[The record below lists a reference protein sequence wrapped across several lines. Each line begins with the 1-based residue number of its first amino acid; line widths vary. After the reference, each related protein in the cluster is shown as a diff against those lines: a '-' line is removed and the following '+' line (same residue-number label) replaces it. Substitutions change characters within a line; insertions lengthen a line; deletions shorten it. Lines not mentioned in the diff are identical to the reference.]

1 MRVLL
6 GGAAL
11 VALSLAWA
19 TSALALDVD
28 QDEALRLRQ
37 SGEVLSF
44 QAILRQA
51 DERYP
56 GARLLEAE
64 LDDDDGE
71 FIYEIELLTG
81 DGVVR
86 ELEIDARTGRVLE
99 DEVDNCACCWWKTPS
114 LWPTSCCPCC
124 AITVTRWT
132 GWRTAAT
139 PWYAPTTMIL
149 TW

>member
-1 MRVLL
+1 MDNPL
-6 GGAAL
+6 GRAAL
-11 VALSLAWA
+11 AALLLALVPLA
-19 TSALALDVD
+19 PALDVD

-71 FIYEIELLTG
+71 LIYAIELLTD

-86 ELEIDARTGRVLE
+86 GLEIDARSGRVLE
-99 DEVDNCACCWWKTPS
+99 DEVDD
-114 LWPTSCCPCC
+114 
-124 AITVTRWT
+124 
-132 GWRTAAT
+132 
-139 PWYAPTTMIL
+139 
-149 TW
+149 

>member
-1 MRVLL
+1 MVNPL
-6 GGAAL
+6 GRAAL
-11 VALSLAWA
+11 AALLLALVPLA
-19 TSALALDVD
+19 PALDVD

-51 DERYP
+51 EERYP

-64 LDDDDGE
+64 LEDDDGE
-71 FIYEIELLTG
+71 LIYEIELLTD

-99 DEVDNCACCWWKTPS
+99 DEVDN
-114 LWPTSCCPCC
+114 
-124 AITVTRWT
+124 
-132 GWRTAAT
+132 
-139 PWYAPTTMIL
+139 
-149 TW
+149 

>member
-1 MRVLL
+1 M
-6 GGAAL
+6 GKAAL
-11 VALSLAWA
+11 AAFLACLVAAPA
-19 TSALALDVD
+19 GALDVD

-99 DEVDNCACCWWKTPS
+99 DEVDD
-114 LWPTSCCPCC
+114 
-124 AITVTRWT
+124 
-132 GWRTAAT
+132 
-139 PWYAPTTMIL
+139 
-149 TW
+149 

>member
-1 MRVLL
+1 MCKPFAR
-6 GGAAL
+6 AAL
-11 VALSLAWA
+11 AALLLALVPLA
-19 TSALALDVD
+19 PALDVG

-71 FIYEIELLTG
+71 LIYEIELLTG

-86 ELEIDARTGRVLE
+86 ELEIDARSGRVLE
-99 DEVDNCACCWWKTPS
+99 DEVDN
-114 LWPTSCCPCC
+114 
-124 AITVTRWT
+124 
-132 GWRTAAT
+132 
-139 PWYAPTTMIL
+139 
-149 TW
+149 

>member
-1 MRVLL
+1 MDNPL
-6 GGAAL
+6 GRAAL
-11 VALSLAWA
+11 AALLLALVPLA
-19 TSALALDVD
+19 PALDVD

-71 FIYEIELLTG
+71 LIYDIELLTD

-86 ELEIDARTGRVLE
+86 ELEIDARSGRVLE
-99 DEVDNCACCWWKTPS
+99 DEVDD
-114 LWPTSCCPCC
+114 
-124 AITVTRWT
+124 
-132 GWRTAAT
+132 
-139 PWYAPTTMIL
+139 
-149 TW
+149 

>member
-1 MRVLL
+1 MRVFF

-11 VALSLAWA
+11 AALALVWA
-19 TSALALDVD
+19 SSAPALDVD

-44 QAILRQA
+44 QTILRHA

-71 FIYEIELLTG
+71 LIYEIELLTR

-86 ELEIDARTGRVLE
+86 ELEIDARSGRLLE
-99 DEVDNCACCWWKTPS
+99 DEVDD
-114 LWPTSCCPCC
+114 
-124 AITVTRWT
+124 
-132 GWRTAAT
+132 
-139 PWYAPTTMIL
+139 
-149 TW
+149 

>member
-1 MRVLL
+1 MVNPRKGGPGRPLL
-6 GGAAL
+6 AL
-11 VALSLAWA
+11 VPLAP
-19 TSALALDVD
+19 ALDVD

-51 DERYP
+51 EERYP

-71 FIYEIELLTG
+71 LIYEIELLTD

-99 DEVDNCACCWWKTPS
+99 DEVDN
-114 LWPTSCCPCC
+114 
-124 AITVTRWT
+124 
-132 GWRTAAT
+132 
-139 PWYAPTTMIL
+139 
-149 TW
+149 

>member
-1 MRVLL
+1 M
-6 GGAAL
+6 AAL
-11 VALSLAWA
+11 LLALVPLAP
-19 TSALALDVD
+19 ALDVD

-37 SGEVLSF
+37 NGEVLSF

-71 FIYEIELLTG
+71 LIYEIELLTG

-86 ELEIDARTGRVLE
+86 ELEIDARSGRVLE
-99 DEVDNCACCWWKTPS
+99 DEVDN
-114 LWPTSCCPCC
+114 
-124 AITVTRWT
+124 
-132 GWRTAAT
+132 
-139 PWYAPTTMIL
+139 
-149 TW
+149 

>member
-1 MRVLL
+1 MVNPL
-6 GGAAL
+6 GRAAL
-11 VALSLAWA
+11 AALLLALVPLA
-19 TSALALDVD
+19 PALDVD

-99 DEVDNCACCWWKTPS
+99 DEVDD
-114 LWPTSCCPCC
+114 
-124 AITVTRWT
+124 
-132 GWRTAAT
+132 
-139 PWYAPTTMIL
+139 
-149 TW
+149 

>member
-1 MRVLL
+1 MRVLR

-99 DEVDNCACCWWKTPS
+99 DEVDD
-114 LWPTSCCPCC
+114 
-124 AITVTRWT
+124 
-132 GWRTAAT
+132 
-139 PWYAPTTMIL
+139 
-149 TW
+149 

>member
-1 MRVLL
+1 MQFSNAIQSRFLKAFHAGIVAVTLL
-6 GGAAL
+6 IGSAGSSYAQENPGE
-11 VALSLAWA
+11 SAWDGNEYASARLISA
-19 TSALALDVD
+19 TTAVG

-44 QAILRQA
+44 QTILRHA

-71 FIYEIELLTG
+71 LIYEIELLTR

-86 ELEIDARTGRVLE
+86 ELEIDARSGRLLE
-99 DEVDNCACCWWKTPS
+99 DEVDD
-114 LWPTSCCPCC
+114 
-124 AITVTRWT
+124 
-132 GWRTAAT
+132 
-139 PWYAPTTMIL
+139 
-149 TW
+149 

>member
-1 MRVLL
+1 MDNPL
-6 GGAAL
+6 GRAAL
-11 VALSLAWA
+11 AALLLALVPVAP
-19 TSALALDVD
+19 ALDVD

-71 FIYEIELLTG
+71 LIYDIELLTD

-99 DEVDNCACCWWKTPS
+99 DEVDD
-114 LWPTSCCPCC
+114 
-124 AITVTRWT
+124 
-132 GWRTAAT
+132 
-139 PWYAPTTMIL
+139 
-149 TW
+149 

>member
-81 DGVVR
+81 DAEARQRAVVDR
-86 ELEIDARTGRVLE
+86 GRVRQS
-99 DEVDNCACCWWKTPS
+99 KTRRPAKAQDS
-114 LWPTSCCPCC
+114 
-124 AITVTRWT
+124 
-132 GWRTAAT
+132 RTAARGRVARAST
-139 PWYAPTTMIL
+139 GRWAAGRLAAAPT
-149 TW
+149 

>member
-1 MRVLL
+1 MRVFL

-11 VALSLAWA
+11 AALALVWA
-19 TSALALDVD
+19 SSAPALDVD

-44 QAILRQA
+44 QTILRHA

-71 FIYEIELLTG
+71 LIYEIELLTR

-86 ELEIDARTGRVLE
+86 ELEIDARSGRLLE
-99 DEVDNCACCWWKTPS
+99 DEVDD
-114 LWPTSCCPCC
+114 
-124 AITVTRWT
+124 
-132 GWRTAAT
+132 
-139 PWYAPTTMIL
+139 
-149 TW
+149 

>member
-1 MRVLL
+1 MDNPL
-6 GGAAL
+6 GRAAL
-11 VALSLAWA
+11 AALLLALVPLA
-19 TSALALDVD
+19 PALDVD

-64 LDDDDGE
+64 LDDDDGQL
-71 FIYEIELLTG
+71 IYDIELLTD

-86 ELEIDARTGRVLE
+86 ELEIDARSGRVLE
-99 DEVDNCACCWWKTPS
+99 DEVDD
-114 LWPTSCCPCC
+114 
-124 AITVTRWT
+124 
-132 GWRTAAT
+132 
-139 PWYAPTTMIL
+139 
-149 TW
+149 

>member
-6 GGAAL
+6 GGAAM

-51 DERYP
+51 DERHP

-71 FIYEIELLTG
+71 LIYEIELLTG

-99 DEVDNCACCWWKTPS
+99 DEVDD
-114 LWPTSCCPCC
+114 
-124 AITVTRWT
+124 
-132 GWRTAAT
+132 
-139 PWYAPTTMIL
+139 
-149 TW
+149 

>member
-1 MRVLL
+1 MDNPL
-6 GGAAL
+6 GRAAL
-11 VALSLAWA
+11 AALLLALVPLA
-19 TSALALDVD
+19 PALDVD

-64 LDDDDGE
+64 LDDGDGE
-71 FIYEIELLTG
+71 LIYDIELLTD

-86 ELEIDARTGRVLE
+86 ELEIDARSGRVLE
-99 DEVDNCACCWWKTPS
+99 DEVDD
-114 LWPTSCCPCC
+114 
-124 AITVTRWT
+124 
-132 GWRTAAT
+132 
-139 PWYAPTTMIL
+139 
-149 TW
+149 

>member
-1 MRVLL
+1 MGNPL
-6 GGAAL
+6 GRAAL
-11 VALSLAWA
+11 AALLLALVP
-19 TSALALDVD
+19 SAPALDVD

-44 QAILRQA
+44 HAILRQA

-71 FIYEIELLTG
+71 LIYEIELLTR

-86 ELEIDARTGRVLE
+86 ELEIDARSGRLLE
-99 DEVDNCACCWWKTPS
+99 DEVDH
-114 LWPTSCCPCC
+114 
-124 AITVTRWT
+124 
-132 GWRTAAT
+132 
-139 PWYAPTTMIL
+139 
-149 TW
+149 

>member
-1 MRVLL
+1 MVNPL
-6 GGAAL
+6 GRAAL
-11 VALSLAWA
+11 AALLLALVPLA
-19 TSALALDVD
+19 PALDVD

-99 DEVDNCACCWWKTPS
+99 DEVDN
-114 LWPTSCCPCC
+114 
-124 AITVTRWT
+124 
-132 GWRTAAT
+132 
-139 PWYAPTTMIL
+139 
-149 TW
+149 

>member
-1 MRVLL
+1 MDNPL
-6 GGAAL
+6 GRAAL
-11 VALSLAWA
+11 AALLLALVPLA
-19 TSALALDVD
+19 PALDVD

-71 FIYEIELLTG
+71 LIYDIELLT
-81 DGVVR
+81 DEGVVR
-86 ELEIDARTGRVLE
+86 ELEIDARSGRVLE
-99 DEVDNCACCWWKTPS
+99 DEVDD
-114 LWPTSCCPCC
+114 
-124 AITVTRWT
+124 
-132 GWRTAAT
+132 
-139 PWYAPTTMIL
+139 
-149 TW
+149 

>member
-1 MRVLL
+1 MDAAASPGGGG
-6 GGAAL
+6 GGARARDDTAGPVAAL
-11 VALSLAWA
+11 GA
-19 TSALALDVD
+19 
-28 QDEALRLRQ
+28 
-37 SGEVLSF
+37 F

-99 DEVDNCACCWWKTPS
+99 DEVDD
-114 LWPTSCCPCC
+114 
-124 AITVTRWT
+124 
-132 GWRTAAT
+132 
-139 PWYAPTTMIL
+139 
-149 TW
+149 

>member
-1 MRVLL
+1 MDNPL
-6 GGAAL
+6 GRAAL
-11 VALSLAWA
+11 AALLLALVPLA
-19 TSALALDVD
+19 PALDVD

-71 FIYEIELLTG
+71 LIYDIELLTD

-99 DEVDNCACCWWKTPS
+99 DEVDD
-114 LWPTSCCPCC
+114 
-124 AITVTRWT
+124 
-132 GWRTAAT
+132 
-139 PWYAPTTMIL
+139 
-149 TW
+149 

>member
-1 MRVLL
+1 M
-6 GGAAL
+6 GD
-11 VALSLAWA
+11 
-19 TSALALDVD
+19 LALDVD

-99 DEVDNCACCWWKTPS
+99 DEVDD
-114 LWPTSCCPCC
+114 
-124 AITVTRWT
+124 
-132 GWRTAAT
+132 
-139 PWYAPTTMIL
+139 
-149 TW
+149 

>member
-1 MRVLL
+1 MDNPL
-6 GGAAL
+6 GRAAL
-11 VALSLAWA
+11 AALLLALVPLA
-19 TSALALDVD
+19 PALDVD

-99 DEVDNCACCWWKTPS
+99 DEVDN
-114 LWPTSCCPCC
+114 
-124 AITVTRWT
+124 
-132 GWRTAAT
+132 
-139 PWYAPTTMIL
+139 
-149 TW
+149 

>member
-86 ELEIDARTGRVLE
+86 ELEAWNHACRTCAARSGSHGR
-99 DEVDNCACCWWKTPS
+99 
-114 LWPTSCCPCC
+114 
-124 AITVTRWT
+124 R
-132 GWRTAAT
+132 
-139 PWYAPTTMIL
+139 M
-149 TW
+149 